1 MKSHIAKIT
10 ILHLII
16 AGLSFGQVYWN
27 RDWGGWDPYPITAI
41 VPSLDG
47 NYIVAG
53 NAYSSQDDILLKKIS
68 YTGDFIWTKTY
79 GEGDTSISA
88 GAVTSTASGDFII
101 VGEQRPPTSV
111 PTNLYAL
118 RINPNGDV
126 IWTKVYK
133 RDNFW
138 MMSAIMSTNDGN
150 FIAAGNIFYGIY
162 ILKIKPDG
170 DTMWTKTFSFQN
182 ENQVLAMTKTPE
194 GDFIL
199 AGYITSSTNAKDVYL
214 LKISND
220 GDSIWSKTYGGA
232 DYDYANAITPTP
244 DGNFIV
250 AGNTGSFGSY
260 SSLYFLKIKPD
271 GDTVWTK
278 TYPISYGSVS
288 ASAIIPTQDGNFLAA
303 EGPIIIKIKPNGDT
317 IWSKAYYFRPD
328 DAAAA
333 MVPAQDGN
341 FILAAF
347 FGECSSICLL
357 NGVLFSIIDD
367 RYAYK
372 NIPFSF
378 KIPVSGDSTKYTY
391 TPLETPAGMAVS
403 AGGTISWTPT
413 TDSVYMDHVE
423 FAVSNGTTIND
434 TLTFNIFVN
443 NKNAAIKDPH
453 SLKSSVNRVHVSGIT
468 VNSFSSYI
476 SFTIPNEAAALAIY
490 DIRGNLVAELPVI
503 NNTAVWRGQIA
514 AGRYFARAADWK
526 KNLMR
531 SFVVVR

>member
-1 MKSHIAKIT
+1 M
-10 ILHLII
+10 
-16 AGLSFGQVYWN
+16 
-27 RDWGGWDPYPITAI
+27 GGWDPYPITAI

-53 NAYSSQDDILLKKIS
+53 NEYSSQTDILLKKIS
-68 YTGDFIWTKTY
+68 YTGEFIWTKTY
-79 GEGDTSISA
+79 GDGDTSISA
-88 GAVTSTASGDFII
+88 KAITSTASGDFII
-101 VGEQRPPTSV
+101 VGEQGPSMNV
-111 PTNLYAL
+111 YAF
-118 RINPNGDV
+118 RINPSGNI

-133 RDNFW
+133 GEKYLW

-150 FIAAGNIFYGIY
+150 FIAAGDILNGIY

-170 DTMWTKTFSFQN
+170 DTIWTKTFSCQN
-182 ENQVLAMTKTPE
+182 EVEVLAMTKTPE

-199 AGYITSSTNAKDVYL
+199 AGYIDYSINGGKDVYL
-214 LKISND
+214 LKINND
-220 GDSIWSKTYGGA
+220 GDSIWSKIYGGA
-232 DYDYANAITPTP
+232 NYEYANAITPTP

-278 TYPISYGSVS
+278 TYNTSVYSVS
-288 ASAIIPTQDGNFLAA
+288 ASAIVPTQDGNFLAA
-303 EGPIIIKIKPNGDT
+303 EGPTIIKIKPNGDT
-317 IWSKAYYFRPD
+317 IWTKGYYYLRPD
-328 DAAAA
+328 VTAAA

-347 FGECSSICLL
+347 YGDCSSACLL
-357 NGVLFSIIDD
+357 SGVLFSIIDD

-391 TPLETPAGMAVS
+391 TPLKIPAGMTVS
-403 AGGTISWTPT
+403 NSGTISWTPT
-413 TDSVYMDHVE
+413 TDSIYMDHVE

-443 NKNAAIKDPH
+443 NKDAAIKKSYQSK
-453 SLKSSVNRVHVSGIT
+453 SLNNRANAFGISI
-468 VNSFSSYI
+468 NSFSSYI
-476 SFTIPNEAAALAIY
+476 SFSIPNKAAFLAIY
-490 DIRGNLVAELPVI
+490 GIRGNLVTELPVI
-503 NNTAVWRGQIA
+503 NNTAIWRGQNA
-514 AGRYFARAADWK
+514 AGRYFARAADGK
-526 KNLMR
+526 KNLVR
-531 SFVVVR
+531 PFVVVR